1 MAVAEGRIDV
11 PNVNQYV
18 VLRRP
23 AKAKKAAKAAKST
36 PKAAKVAGVESKS
49 EVKENAWE
57 PSEIPTP
64 PQATSSSD

>member
-1 MAVAEGRIDV
+1 MAAAEGRIDV

-23 AKAKKAAKAAKST
+23 AKAKKATKAAKST
-36 PKAAKVAGVESKS
+36 PKAAKPAEVDEI
-49 EVKENAWE
+49 EVKEKAWE

-64 PQATSSSD
+64 PQATSNSD